1 MTATLT
7 TDKRQAT
14 GDINS
19 VRKNKPKNVVISQ
32 GKSGNTMNNGLA
44 LFFGRLPSHSQTL
57 QNLFLGKILMGL
69 RQVKIKV
76 KLKIFSIV
84 SGIDEY

>member
-19 VRKNKPKNVVISQ
+19 VTKKQTKECCHFSGEKRKYYEQ
-32 GKSGNTMNNGLA
+32 WSGPL
-44 LFFGRLPSHSQTL
+44 FGRLPSHSQTL
-57 QNLFLGKILMGL
+57 QNLFLGK
-69 RQVKIKV
+69 
-76 KLKIFSIV
+76 F
-84 SGIDEY
+84 